1 MPGQPIIDF
10 GWSRDTSGYVLSPGK
25 LPRKR
30 PGQSEKEWLLRAEM
44 SDIQAERIVGK
55 GGKLQNTKPLQNF
68 PGLYR
73 IFAKITS
80 AAGLLDFVKKFGP
93 LTFAG
98 LPGGKGDVVE
108 ELLESASKLANQL
121 HNFDRS
127 SKPFVLLP
135 SANMKMR
142 IVNEKIGP
150 RLIFSPSTL
159 LDALWLQWA
168 LELTG
173 GGKILQCLH
182 CGDLFRAGPGL
193 GRRGDAMFCCDE
205 HRVEFNSLKRSKG

>member
-10 GWSRDTSGYVLSPGK
+10 DWSRDASGYVLLPGK
-25 LPRKR
+25 FPPKK
-30 PGQSEKEWLLRAEM
+30 PGQSKKDWLLDAKFKEVEP
-44 SDIQAERIVGK
+44 ERIVGK
-55 GGKLQNTKPLQNF
+55 GGKRVSGKPLQNF

-80 AAGLLDFVKKFGP
+80 AADLLDFVTKFGP

-98 LPGGKGDVVE
+98 QLEDKGDVVPD
-108 ELLESASKLANQL
+108 LLESAGEMATQL
-121 HNFDRS
+121 TRFGRQRE
-127 SKPFVLLP
+127 PVFLP
-135 SANMKMR
+135 STNMKMR
-142 IVNEKIGP
+142 IVNEISGP

-173 GGKILQCLH
+173 GGKISECLQ

>member
-1 MPGQPIIDF
+1 MPGLPVIDF
-10 GWSRDTSGYVLSPGK
+10 GWSRDTNGYVLLPGR

-30 PGQSEKEWLLRAEM
+30 SGQSEKEWLLQAEM
-44 SDIQAERIVGK
+44 SEIQPERIVGK
-55 GGKLQNTKPLQNF
+55 GGKLESGKPLQNF

-80 AAGLLDFVKKFGP
+80 AADLLAFVEKFGA
-93 LTFAG
+93 LTYAG
-98 LPGGKGDVVE
+98 FPGGKGDVVP
-108 ELLESASKLANQL
+108 ELLESAREMADQL
-121 HNFDRS
+121 LKFGRRRE
-127 SKPFVLLP
+127 PVVLP
-135 SANMKMR
+135 STNMKMR

-150 RLIFSPSTL
+150 RLIFSPATL

-173 GGKILQCLH
+173 GGKIVRCLH
-182 CGDLFRAGPGL
+182 CGDLFRAGPGF

-205 HRVEFNSLKRSKG
+205 HRVEWNSLKRSKG